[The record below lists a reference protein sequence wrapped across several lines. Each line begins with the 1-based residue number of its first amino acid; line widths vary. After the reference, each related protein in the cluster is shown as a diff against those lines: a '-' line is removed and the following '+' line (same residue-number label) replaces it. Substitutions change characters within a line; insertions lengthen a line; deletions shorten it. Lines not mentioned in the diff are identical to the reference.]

1 MNISCVLKV
10 KNRVVVWVQNDCMST
25 EWLCKC
31 ISFYPHDCAVDWE
44 LQLTA
49 SAQHHE
55 ISVLD
60 QILPAWEKVK
70 VHNLKYNFSWICFP
84 FTPLLG
90 WKIVKSNHHN
100 SRTFYIL
107 SIYVIP
113 IYLPKYNNSVLCCS
127 LSNPFCIYHFK
138 VV

>member
-1 MNISCVLKV
+1 MYWMLGWKEKPEQSFGTSMVLS
-10 KNRVVVWVQNDCMST
+10 VWVV
-25 EWLCKC
+25 
-31 ISFYPHDCAVDWE
+31 YPHAHLVDWE

-60 QILPAWEKVK
+60 QILPAWEKVN
-70 VHNLKYNFSWICFP
+70 VYNLKYNFSWVCFP
-84 FTPLLG
+84 FTALLG
-90 WKIVKSNHHN
+90 WKIIKSNHHN
-100 SRTFYIL
+100 LRTFIYFQFML
-107 SIYVIP
+107 S

-127 LSNPFCIYHFK
+127 LSNHLCKYHFK